1 MSTPTPL
8 PSNFGFLHQVWPQLT
23 DDTRHA
29 EANALTNPRGSGFH
43 SRRVLEMLVAH
54 ITEVLDATDP
64 YTSTLNDRLN
74 NPTFRTAVPPAILD
88 KMHVVRKRCNDAV
101 HDSGRAF
108 TPRTATRVLQ
118 HLFDIALWAA
128 NNYALPLSSF
138 TDVPRF
144 DTALLEAHPRRHAQ
158 TQEQLQ
164 RQAEMMERREEKLDA
179 QEEELAASRLLLSE
193 EQRKAREERER
204 LAREAARFQ
213 RRQAEQAER
222 QAQTEAEHAEALAE
236 LDRLKAELDR
246 KLRSLDDAQRDEI
259 VAGRSRTP
267 EVDTSARFE
276 IDEATTRTDLIDPML
291 ASAGFS
297 TEAGNLIRERRIT
310 GLPTDTFP
318 SGTGYADYALL
329 GDDGRILGIVE
340 AKRTATSQTAGHQ
353 QAQLYADGIEAETG
367 LRPVI
372 MYTNGHQIWLWD
384 DASSIPGGGT
394 GYPPREIEGYPTPRE
409 LRRMV
414 LRRTMRQ
421 PLAEHTVDTS
431 IAGGDGRDYQVD
443 MIRGITERLTAGHR
457 RALLVMATGTG
468 KTRTA
473 IALVKLLQ
481 QANWVRQVLFLADRT
496 DLVRQAAGE
505 FAKLLP
511 DTPSVNL
518 LDNRNGDGSIH
529 LCTYQTM
536 IDMIDADSPGGARF
550 TPFDYDLIIIDEAHR
565 SVYNRYGRI
574 FEYFDSF
581 LIGLTATPREE
592 VDHNTYRLFD
602 QLDGEPTGSYSLQQA
617 IDDGNLVPFRVFQAQ
632 SRILTGGVRYDELSP
647 EEQAAWDDAEWGVDD
662 GDAPPEEITAPG
674 INVQLYNRD
683 TIDKVLSTVVTHGI
697 RVAGAD
703 RLGKT
708 IIFARNQ
715 KHADLIYEQWATNM
729 PTSGGNDAAVITHRA
744 KNPSAL
750 IDRFKDPD
758 SGLNVA
764 ISVDMLD
771 TGIDVPEV
779 VNLVFFK
786 PVFSPTKFWQMIG
799 RGTRLR
805 PNLFGEGT
813 GDGTTDKREFF
824 IFDFLGNFE
833 RLAAGSPTATTTGS
847 GQKSLTQRLFLRR
860 IHLLATLQDDSRR
873 HELQSELEEL
883 LRRMIET
890 VPSSSILVRPEDRP
904 VIERFRTAGAW
915 ARIDATTMAAAQDH
929 LAHLPFAASGDQEDA
944 KRFDYL
950 IAGMQLQLAAEG
962 TIADGTALDASALG
976 PDWTSG
982 RERIVAI
989 ATNLS
994 QKTNVEAIARHG
1006 DLLEEL
1012 QTTTWWDHAT
1022 IDELETVRRSLRDL
1036 VQYVDRGKRNAVV
1049 TDFQDEM
1056 GELVEIP
1063 NETGNPIGPI
1073 LPIEESVIERKVR
1086 QALEAHFDSIAMKKL
1101 RSAKPLTATDVAALE
1116 QILASIEVEGVD
1128 QLRKRMGD
1136 KPFPRFLR
1144 EIVGLDEG
1152 AMRERFAD
1160 LLASSVLSTTQAG
1173 FMRLMI
1179 RGLSENGSLSMA
1191 ELFEAPYNDHGSP
1204 VDVFDGNIATV
1215 TDIRDRLRDIDATAE
1230 VIEPDHG

>member
-1 MSTPTPL
+1 MSTATSV
-8 PSNFGFLHQVWPQLT
+8 PSNFAFLHDTWPELT
-23 DDTRHA
+23 DDTHHA
-29 EANALTNPRGSGFH
+29 EANALSNPRGSGFH
-43 SRRVLEMLVAH
+43 SRRVLELLIAH
-54 ITEVLDATDP
+54 ITEVLDVSEPHKT
-64 YTSTLNDRLN
+64 TLNDRLN
-74 NPTFRTAVPPAILD
+74 NGGFKAAVPTAILE

-101 HDSGRAF
+101 HDTTRPF
-108 TPRTATRVLQ
+108 TPQVAIRVLQ
-118 HLFDIALWAA
+118 HLFDISLWTA
-128 NNYALPLSSF
+128 NNYSLPLGNF

-144 DTALLEAHPRRHAQ
+144 DAALLEAHPRRQAQ

-164 RQAEMMERREEKLDA
+164 RQAEMMERREEHLDA

-213 RRQAEQAER
+213 RRQAEEAER
-222 QAQTEAEHAEALAE
+222 QAQTEAAHAEALAE
-236 LDRLKAELDR
+236 LDRLKAELDG
-246 KLRSLDDAQRDEI
+246 KLRSLDNAQRDEI
-259 VAGRSRTP
+259 VAGRIRTP
-267 EVDTSARFE
+267 EVDTSTRFE
-276 IDEATTRTDLIDPML
+276 IDEAATRIDLIDPML

-297 TEAGNLIRERRIT
+297 SEAGNLIRERRIT
-310 GLPTDTFP
+310 ELPTDTFP

-340 AKRTATSQTAGHQ
+340 AKRTAALQTAGHQ
-353 QAQLYADGIEAETG
+353 QAKLYADGIEAETG

-372 MYTNGHQIWLWD
+372 MYTTGHQIWLWD

-394 GYPPREIEGYPTPRE
+394 GYPPREIEGYPTPKE

-414 LRRTMRQ
+414 LRRTMRH
-421 PLAEHTVDTS
+421 PLVEHRVDTT

-443 MIRGITERLTAGHR
+443 MIRGITERLTSGQR

-481 QANWVRQVLFLADRT
+481 EANWIRQVLFLADRT

-518 LDNRNGDGSIH
+518 LENKNGAGSVH

-536 IDMIDADSPGGARF
+536 IDMINADSPGGATF

-565 SVYNRYGRI
+565 SVYNRYRRI

-602 QLDGEPTGSYSLQQA
+602 QNDGEPTGSYSLQQA
-617 IDDGNLVPFRVFQAQ
+617 IADGNLVPFRVFQAET
-632 SRILTGGVRYDELSP
+632 RILTGGVRYDELST
-647 EEQAAWDDAEWGVDD
+647 EEQAAWDQAEWGGED
-662 GDAPPEEITAPG
+662 DAPPDEITAPG

-683 TIDKVLSTVVTHGI
+683 TIDKVLATVLSNGI
-697 RVAGAD
+697 RVGGAD
-703 RLGKT
+703 HLGKT

-715 KHADLIYEQWATNM
+715 KHADLIYEQWTKNM
-729 PTSGGNDAAVITHRA
+729 PADGGDDAAVITHQA

-750 IDRFKDPD
+750 IDQFKDPH
-758 SGLNVA
+758 SRLNVA

-805 PNLFGEGT
+805 PNLFGEGA
-813 GDGTTDKREFF
+813 GDGKTDKKEFF

-833 RLAAGSPTATTTGS
+833 RLAATVDTTATTGS

-860 IHLLATLQDDSRR
+860 IHLLATLQDHAQR
-873 HELQSELEEL
+873 HQLQSELEEL
-883 LRRMIET
+883 LRKMVET

-915 ARIDATTMAAAQDH
+915 TRIDGNALAAAEDH
-929 LAHLPFAASGDQEDA
+929 LAHLPFAATGEQEDA

-950 IAGMQLQLAAEG
+950 IAGMQLQLAGVGG
-962 TIADGTALDASALG
+962 TVLDDSELGADWAK
-976 PDWTSG
+976 G
-982 RERIVAI
+982 RAKIVAL

-994 QKTNVEAIARHG
+994 QKTNVETINRHAA
-1006 DLLEEL
+1006 LLEDL
-1012 QTTTWWDHAT
+1012 QTTTWWDHVA
-1022 IDELETVRRSLRDL
+1022 IDDLETVRRNLRDL
-1036 VQYVDRGKRNAVV
+1036 IQFVDRNRRNAVI
-1049 TDFQDEM
+1049 TDIQDDM
-1056 GELVEIP
+1056 GDLVEIP
-1063 NETGNPIGPI
+1063 PDPADPIAPN
-1073 LPIEESVIERKVR
+1073 LPIDESVIERKVR

-1128 QLRKRMGD
+1128 PLRKRMGD

-1144 EIVGLDEG
+1144 EIVGLDEE

-1191 ELFEAPYNDHGSP
+1191 ELFEAPYNAHGSP
-1204 VDVFDGNIATV
+1204 VDVFDGNFATV
-1215 TDIRDRLRDIDATAE
+1215 TDIRDHLKDIDATAE

>member
-1 MSTPTPL
+1 MSTATSL
-8 PSNFGFLHQVWPQLT
+8 PSNFAFLREPWPALT
-23 DDTRHA
+23 EDTHHA
-29 EANALTNPRGSGFH
+29 EANALSNPRGSGFH
-43 SRRVLEMLVAH
+43 SRRVLELLVAH
-54 ITEVLDATDP
+54 ITEVLGVSGPHKT
-64 YTSTLNDRLN
+64 TLNDRLN
-74 NPTFRTAVPPAILD
+74 DDGFAAAVPEAILK

-101 HDSGRAF
+101 HETKRPF
-108 TPRTATRVLQ
+108 TPQVAVRVLQ
-118 HLFDIALWAA
+118 HLFDISLWAA
-128 NNYALPLSSF
+128 NNYSLPLGNF

-144 DTALLEAHPRRHAQ
+144 DAALLEAHPRRQAQ

-164 RQAEMMERREEKLDA
+164 RQAEMMERREERLDA
-179 QEEELAASRLLLSE
+179 QEDELAASRLLLSE
-193 EQRKAREERER
+193 EQQKAREERER
-204 LAREAARFQ
+204 LAREAARFE
-213 RRQAEQAER
+213 RRQAE
-222 QAQTEAEHAEALAE
+222 EAEHRARSEKAHAEALAE
-236 LDRLKAELDR
+236 LDRLKEELKS

-259 VAGRSRTP
+259 VAGRSRAP

-276 IDEATTRTDLIDPML
+276 IDEASTRIDLIDPML
-291 ASAGFS
+291 ATAGFS

-310 GLPTDTFP
+310 GLPTDIFP

-340 AKRTATSQTAGHQ
+340 AKKTAASQTAGHQ
-353 QAQLYADGIEAETG
+353 QAKLYADGIEAETG
-367 LRPVI
+367 IRPVI
-372 MYTNGHQIWLWD
+372 MYTTGHQVWLWD

-394 GYPPREIEGYPTPRE
+394 GYPPREIEGYLTPKE

-414 LRRTMRQ
+414 LRRTIRH
-421 PLAEHTVDTS
+421 PLAEHHVDST

-443 MIRGITERLTAGHR
+443 MIRGISERLTSGHR

-481 QANWVRQVLFLADRT
+481 EANWVRQVLFLADRT

-518 LDNRNGDGSIH
+518 LENKNGAGSVH

-536 IDMIDADSPGGARF
+536 IDMINADSPGGARY

-592 VDHNTYRLFD
+592 VDHDTYRLFD
-602 QLDGEPTGSYSLQQA
+602 QFDREPTGSYSLEQA
-617 IDDGNLVPFRVFQAQ
+617 IADGNLVPFRVFQAE
-632 SRILTGGVRYDELSP
+632 SRILSGGVRYDELSA
-647 EEQAAWDDAEWGVDD
+647 EEQAAWDEAEWGDD
-662 GDAPPEEITAPG
+662 DAPPEEIAAPG

-683 TIDKVLSTVVTHGI
+683 TIDKVLATVLTNGI
-697 RVAGAD
+697 RVGGAD
-703 RLGKT
+703 HLGKT

-715 KHADLIYEQWATNM
+715 KHADLIYEQWTRNLPA
-729 PTSGGNDAAVITHRA
+729 GGGDDAAVITHQA

-750 IDRFKDPD
+750 IDRFKDPN

-799 RGTRLR
+799 RGKRLR
-805 PNLFGEGT
+805 PNLFGEGA
-813 GDGTTDKREFF
+813 GDGATDKKEFF

-833 RLAAGSPTATTTGS
+833 RLAITQDTSSTTGS

-860 IHLLATLQDDSRR
+860 LHLLATLQDDSRR
-873 HELQSELEEL
+873 HQLQGELEEL
-883 LRRMIET
+883 LRQMIET

-904 VIERFRTAGAW
+904 VIERFRIPGSWSTLDGLSLAEAE
-915 ARIDATTMAAAQDH
+915 DH
-929 LAHLPFAASGDQEDA
+929 LAHLPFAATGEQEDA

-950 IAGMQLQLAAEG
+950 IAGMQLQLAG
-962 TIADGTALDASALG
+962 VGGMVLDDSALG
-976 PDWTSG
+976 PDWDKG
-982 RERIVAI
+982 RTKIVAL
-989 ATNLS
+989 ATNLA
-994 QKTNVEAIARHG
+994 QKTNVEAINRHAA
-1006 DLLEEL
+1006 LLEDL
-1012 QTTTWWDHAT
+1012 QTTTWWEHVA
-1022 IDELETVRRSLRDL
+1022 IDDLESVRRSLRNL
-1036 VQYVDRGKRNAVV
+1036 IQFVDRNRRNAVV
-1049 TDFQDEM
+1049 TDFQDDM
-1056 GELVEIP
+1056 GELIEIP
-1063 NETGNPIGPI
+1063 VETVGPN
-1073 LPIEESVIERKVR
+1073 LPIDESVIERKVR
-1086 QALEAHFDSIAMKKL
+1086 EALEAHFDSIAMRKL
-1101 RSAKPLTATDVAALE
+1101 RSAKPLTTTDVSALE

-1128 QLRKRMGD
+1128 QLRTRMGD
-1136 KPFPRFLR
+1136 KTFPRFLR
-1144 EIVGLDEG
+1144 EIVGLDEE
-1152 AMRERFAD
+1152 AMRERFSD
-1160 LLASSVLSTTQAG
+1160 LLAASVLSTTQAG

-1179 RGLSENGSLSMA
+1179 RGLAENGSLSVG
-1191 ELFEAPYNDHGSP
+1191 ELFEAPYNDHGTP
-1204 VDVFDGNIATV
+1204 IDVFDGNIATV
-1215 TDIRDRLRDIDATAE
+1215 TDIRDRLADIDQTAE
-1230 VIEPDHG
+1230 VIQPDHG